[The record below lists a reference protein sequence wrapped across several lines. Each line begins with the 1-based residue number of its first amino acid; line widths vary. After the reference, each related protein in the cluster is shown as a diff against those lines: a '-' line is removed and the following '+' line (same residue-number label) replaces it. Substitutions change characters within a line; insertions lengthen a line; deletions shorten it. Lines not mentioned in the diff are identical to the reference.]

1 MEMMV
6 AFLTLLL
13 GLAVGAFIVWFS
25 KEGQAQQAVAA
36 AQGENLAT
44 IAALEEKAAGLS
56 QREGQLVQELAEARR
71 DHDQRRL
78 RSEEELNLHR
88 QEMARLREEQ
98 AQLQAQLFTERQIAA
113 EKQRVLSELEERFTQ
128 AIGSA
133 SQQALEAASQH
144 AFTSISEKMIE
155 GGTRN
160 FLEMAKSALEEF
172 RPLVETAKANAANGY
187 ALNGTHESDPGSG
200 HSAAENHLVAEM
212 VKPLDDTLRKVEE
225 QLREMERERSG
236 EYQNLLERVKELG
249 ENQSALRA
257 EAGRLASAMRT
268 PVQRGLWGEVQLR
281 RVVEM
286 AGMLEHCEFRI
297 VDFPVGASDET
308 VEVPTVDHLLNGYHA
323 EDGFKPRAMADCTV
337 HLPGAR
343 SVIVNAS
350 APVDGYLE
358 ALAANGDSERDA
370 KMAQHAA
377 GLRAHIDALSASL
390 TDAPTPERHDFVVG
404 FLPGEAYL
412 SAALAQDPGLLEYSL
427 GKRVLLTTP
436 TTLVSLLKTAS
447 YGWRQENVAEN
458 ARQIRELGHELYD
471 RLRVLTGHFNGIKRG
486 LETTL
491 RAYNDAAG
499 SMESRVL
506 PTARRFHDMDG
517 AGSPA
522 LAIQAPAPVALGPKE
537 IHLPEL
543 RALVGASAS
552 SVELA

>member
-1 MEMMV
+1 MEIMV

-44 IAALEEKAAGLS
+44 IAALEEKASGLS
-56 QREGQLVQELAEARR
+56 QREGQLTQELAETRR
-71 DHDQRRL
+71 DFDQRRL
-78 RSEEELNLHR
+78 RSEEELNLLR

-98 AQLQAQLFTERQIAA
+98 VQLQAQLFTERQVAA

-144 AFTSISEKMIE
+144 AFTNISEKMIE
-155 GGTRN
+155 GGARN

-172 RPLVETAKANAANGY
+172 RPLVETAKASNGY
-187 ALNGTHESDPGSG
+187 AAIVSHDSG
-200 HSAAENHLVAEM
+200 EGDGRQLAEM

-236 EYQNLLERVKELG
+236 EYQNLLERVRELG

-297 VDFPVGASDET
+297 ADMPLDDSDET
-308 VEVPTVDHLLNGYHA
+308 LEIPTVDHLLNGYHSPEGSRSA
-323 EDGFKPRAMADCTV
+323 AMADLTV
-337 HLPGAR
+337 RLPGAR
-343 SVIVNAS
+343 SVAVNS
-350 APVDGYLE
+350 GAPVDAYLE
-358 ALAANGDSERDA
+358 ALAANSDVDRDA
-370 KMAQHAA
+370 KMALHAS
-377 GLRAHIDALSASL
+377 GLRAHIDNLSASL
-390 TDAPTPERHDFVVG
+390 ADGATADNPDFVVG
-404 FLPGEAYL
+404 FLPGEAFL

-447 YGWRQENVAEN
+447 YGWRQESVAEN

-506 PTARRFHDMDG
+506 PTARRFQDLDP

-522 LAIQAPAPVALGPKE
+522 QSSPIPAPAPVAFGPRE

-543 RALVGASAS
+543 RALVGASAPNG
-552 SVELA
+552 EGA